1 MQDVLEQ
8 LKAGIRRFQT
18 EVYPKQAE
26 IYRKAASEPQEPH
39 TLFVACSDSR
49 IDPELIT
56 QSKPGELFVL
66 RNIGNMVPAYGE
78 MMGGVSAVVEYA
90 VSLLKVQ
97 HIVVCGHADCGAMKG
112 LLKPESTVAMP
123 AVTNWLKNAA
133 TAMSLAEALG
143 EKMEAPGRAPG
154 SLMQRVTEQNVL
166 LQIQHLRTH
175 PSVAAAIAREQL
187 TISGWVYEIGTGE
200 VRIWE
205 DSTRKFVPVHKNA
218 ANEK

>member
-18 EVYPKQAE
+18 GVYPEQAE
-26 IYRKAASEPQEPH
+26 FYRKAASEPQEPH
-39 TLFVACSDSR
+39 TLIVACADSR
-49 IDPELIT
+49 IDPETIT

-66 RNIGNMVPAYGE
+66 RNIGNLIPAYGE

-90 VSLLKVQ
+90 VSLLKVK
-97 HIVVCGHADCGAMKG
+97 HVVVCGHADCGAMKG
-112 LLKPESTVAMP
+112 LLQPESVSSMP
-123 AVTNWLKNAA
+123 AVENWLKNAA
-133 TAMSLAEALG
+133 AAMGVAEALG
-143 EKMEAPGRAPG
+143 EEHEARGI
-154 SLMQRVTEQNVL
+154 LMRRVTEQNVL

-175 PSVAAAIAREQL
+175 PSVAAAMAREEL

-205 DSTRKFVPVHKNA
+205 DGAKEFVPVSRSAQPLVN
-218 ANEK
+218 